1 MEEIME
7 NNVENI
13 EEVKETVEQ
22 PAVENAE
29 KVENNE
35 NKGKFGNKKFDK
47 NKRFNKRDDKKRRDD
62 RRPRDEMESRVIS
75 RRRVS
80 KSVKGGDIQT
90 YSVLVVVGDKKGR
103 VGIGHGKS
111 REQTEA
117 VDKAIKNAK
126 KNLVTIAMKGTTIP
140 HATEGKFCTSKIVM
154 LPAKDG
160 NGIIAGGAAR
170 AVIELAGIRDI
181 TTKLHGSSN
190 KDNCVKATLQ
200 ALLKL
205 RTMEQGMK
213 LRSKNENTVEGN

>member
-1 MEEIME
+1 MDEIME

-13 EEVKETVEQ
+13 EEIKETIES
-22 PAVENAE
+22 PATENNAQV
-29 KVENNE
+29 VENNGDKR
-35 NKGKFGNKKFDK
+35 NGNKRFDK
-47 NKRFNKRDDKKRRDD
+47 NKKFGKKDDRKRRDD
-62 RRPRDEMESRVIS
+62 RRPRDEMESRVVS

-103 VGIGHGKS
+103 VGVGRGKS
-111 REQTEA
+111 REQTDA

-126 KNLVTIAMKGTTIP
+126 RNLVTIAMEGTTIP
-140 HATEGKFCTSKIVM
+140 HATEGKFCTSKIIM

-190 KDNCVKATLQ
+190 KENCVKATLQ
-200 ALLKL
+200 ALLSLKTLDQAKKL
-205 RTMEQGMK
+205 REKIDNM
-213 LRSKNENTVEGN
+213 VEGN